1 MFSLLLG
8 YLLPFLVVIL
18 MVRVHILWDWNGK
31 FSIIKL
37 LKWQE
42 KKISAFI
49 KIDQSLTNIQQLW
62 CSLPNNLHVTN
73 CVCQLKA
80 CVLLFVCSDV
90 YGLVLVLTCGNCLM
104 CRLLCAEK
112 ASLSCICSE
121 KHFARLFQNT
131 AVTHEIHSLYFMIFY
146 VNLLHVLFVAT
157 ASQDLFIFTYLK
169 L

>member
-1 MFSLLLG
+1 M
-8 YLLPFLVVIL
+8 
-18 MVRVHILWDWNGK
+18 R
-31 FSIIKL
+31 
-37 LKWQE
+37 LKWKILHNKTLE
-42 KKISAFI
+42 MTGKKISAFI

-62 CSLPNNLHVTN
+62 CALPNNLHVTN

-90 YGLVLVLTCGNCLM
+90 YGLVLVLACGNCLM

-131 AVTHEIHSLYFMIFY
+131 AVTHEIQSLYFMIFY

-157 ASQDLFIFTYLK
+157 ASRDLFIFTYLK